1 MSSEAPQLQGDA
13 LAAVTHRGT
22 NLQIIASA
30 GSGKT
35 EVVSQRV
42 AQLIADGEAPRSIVA
57 ITFTERAA
65 AELKERVALRVEGLL
80 GRQALDALTGLY
92 VGTIHAYCFRILQQY
107 APRFETYDVLDDSR
121 LTAFLCREANRL
133 GIKSLDPR
141 SGLFRAIAT
150 FRRGLDVV
158 DNELLD
164 PGVVEDP
171 FRGVLRDFLETMERY
186 RLLTYGQQIRRAVEG
201 LASDPGM
208 ADGVRRDL
216 RHLIVD
222 EYQDVNPAQERLIQL
237 LAGEKVELCVVG
249 DDDQAIYQWRG
260 SDVANIVKF
269 ADRYP
274 GVTTFE
280 LTTNRR
286 SRPGIIDAANAFAAS
301 IPGRIDKTMG
311 PFRDSG
317 GDKAAVWKWVADT
330 EAEEAGWIADFIDR
344 LNQAGVPYRDMAVL
358 VRTST
363 AYGALMDTFRTFDI
377 PVQPGGRT
385 GLFDTDEGK
394 LLAQVYCWLT
404 GVDWAPGRGQRAQ
417 VDMDQLLPAIGDR
430 FGIGRRDQRDLRRHL
445 EGWKSRVPKEDR
457 PANLVAEFYDLL
469 KLLGVGEWDLDNP
482 LLVNRLGSLARFS
495 ALVVDYEAVRRR
507 ARPDAGEPGEQV
519 GGEDRGIWYYRNFA
533 VFVVNYAN
541 GTYEGFDGE
550 PDFDLDAVDLLT
562 VHRAK
567 GLEWPIVFVP
577 SLTKKR
583 FPSAKTGEQVD
594 WLVPRD
600 QFDAARY
607 EGSDDDE
614 RRLFYVAGTRARD
627 WLSVSRHARVTK
639 QAVGESPYF
648 AELKASELEP
658 SRVKIPVDAEPR
670 RVADAPAVTIT
681 YSELATFL
689 DCGMA
694 YRLRN
699 RLGFQPPLAPELGY
713 GKAVH
718 HILRTVAERSRASGA
733 VPDSADLDRI
743 LDDNFFLAAA
753 NKPAHKQMKESARRL
768 ISTYVD
774 DYSDDLLRVWET
786 EYPFELRLDGITV
799 SGRADVILDEQG
811 GETGALALV
820 DYKTS
825 TGGSSDPYD
834 LQLQIYADAG
844 RREGHDV
851 RAAYV
856 HDLKN
861 ADRLATDIGT
871 PAIDAA
877 EATVVEAGERL
888 RAGDFAAK
896 PAKRR
901 CAACDVRAVCGKS
914 AVG

>member
-13 LAAVTHRGT
+13 LAAVKHRGS

-42 AQLIADGEAPRSIVA
+42 AQLITDEEAPRSIVA
-57 ITFTERAA
+57 FTFTERAA

-121 LTAFLCREANRL
+121 LTAFLSREANRL
-133 GIKSLDPR
+133 GIKSLDPQAR
-141 SGLFRAIAT
+141 LFAAISN

-158 DNELLD
+158 DNELID
-164 PGVVEDP
+164 PSAVEEP
-171 FRGVLRDFLETMERY
+171 FKGVLHDFLETIERY

-201 LASDPGM
+201 LERDSGM
-208 ADGVRRDL
+208 AEAVRRGL

-222 EYQDVNPAQERLIQL
+222 EYQDVNPAQEKLIQL
-237 LAGEKVELCVVG
+237 LAGEEVELCVVG

-269 ADRYP
+269 VDRYP
-274 GVTTFE
+274 DVTTFE

-286 SRPGIIDAANAFAAS
+286 SRPGIIDAANSFASS
-301 IPGRIDKTMG
+301 IQGRIDKTMA
-311 PFRDSG
+311 PYRDPG
-317 GDKAAVWKWVADT
+317 ADEAAVWKWVADT
-330 EAEEAGWIADFIDR
+330 ESEEAGWIAAFIDR

-358 VRTST
+358 VRTSA

-377 PVQPGGRT
+377 PVQPGGRI
-385 GLFDTDEGK
+385 GLFDTEEGR
-394 LLAQVYCWLT
+394 LVAQIYCWLT
-404 GVDWAPGRGQRAQ
+404 DVDWAPGRGSRTK
-417 VDMDQLLPAIGDR
+417 VDMDRLLPEIGAR
-430 FGIGRRDQRDLRRHL
+430 FKIGRRDQRDLRRHL
-445 EGWKSRVPKEDR
+445 EAWKSRVPKEDR
-457 PANLVAEFYDLL
+457 SANLVAEFYDLL
-469 KLLGVGEWDLDNP
+469 KLLSVGDWDLDDT

-495 ALVVDYEAVRRR
+495 ALIVDYEAVRRR

-519 GGEDRGIWYYRNFA
+519 GGEDRGTWYYRNFA
-533 VFVVNYAN
+533 LFIVNYAS
-541 GTYEGFDGE
+541 GSYEGFDGE

-577 SLTKKR
+577 SLTKNR
-583 FPSAKTGEQVD
+583 FPSAKTGRRVD

-614 RRLFYVAGTRARD
+614 RRLFYVASTRARD
-627 WLSVSRHARVTK
+627 WLSVSRHARVIK
-639 QAVGESPYF
+639 QAAGESPYF
-648 AELKASELEP
+648 AELQATDVEP
-658 SRVKIPVDAEPR
+658 EHVRIPTDVGAGSA
-670 RVADAPAVTIT
+670 ADAPAVNVT

-689 DCGMA
+689 ECGMA

-718 HILRTVAERSRASGA
+718 HILRTVAERSRAGGA
-733 VPDSADLDRI
+733 VPDTAELDRI

-799 SGRADVILDEQG
+799 SGRADVILDEHG
-811 GETGALALV
+811 GATGALALV

-861 ADRLATDIGT
+861 ADRLATDIGSK
-871 PAIDAA
+871 AVKAA
-877 EATVVEAGERL
+877 ETTVVEAGERL

-914 AVG
+914 AVR